1 MEHLQT
7 TRVGEVCCI
16 SMDRESERGVCS
28 VCRVDGGGEI
38 PKGTIVGWPDKG
50 NAVEKDFG
58 GGWGWRAVG
67 NEGEAEAALL
77 RGIECI
83 SAFIGTQVAEEE
95 SREIRIATH
104 NLHCP
109 FAHARFEAHY
119 VDVACCRESMR
130 FRRSYCPPISVQVRM
145 FSGSLTMLSLTP
157 ESLYALQVAGD
168 SLASPRNRSC
178 DGHHCSLRTCV
189 RSKPGTV
196 LRR

>member
-1 MEHLQT
+1 MRLRRT
-7 TRVGEVCCI
+7 SVADGVG
-16 SMDRESERGVCS
+16 GQS
-28 VCRVDGGGEI
+28 VTKEK
-38 PKGTIVGWPDKG
+38 PKRRYCEAL
-50 NAVEKDFG
+50 NALVPSLEP
-58 GGWGWRAVG
+58 
-67 NEGEAEAALL
+67 
-77 RGIECI
+77 
-83 SAFIGTQVAEEE
+83 QVAEEE

-178 DGHHCSLRTCV
+178 DGHHCSLGTCV